1 MAKRH
6 RRRKSRSKQTADL
19 PKGAHLLPNGSYVTT
34 MIGSADARGRRLRV
48 HAVHR
53 AEPDPKA
60 VAQALLALV
69 LEQAQAEQEH
79 AD

>member
-1 MAKRH
+1 MKKRK
-6 RRRKSRSKQTADL
+6 RRARASTR
-19 PKGAHLLPNGSYVTT
+19 PKGSHPLPTGGYIAT
-34 MIGSADARGRRLRV
+34 GPWGPPDKRGRRLRIR
-48 HAVHR
+48 AVHR

-60 VAQALLALV
+60 VAQALLAIV